1 MSAGDE
7 HIDEGGA
14 IDLTTDGSIPARLDK
29 QELEEYSLS
38 LANAI
43 GSALPD
49 DVYFAL
55 FIYKA
60 DGSSKF
66 ISDAMDLADVDVIV
80 DRWKEKVFGG
90 PVVGQ
95 SATAEIRRLRMYL
108 VNAEISSCK
117 DSPAAIVDAA
127 IARIREIKDRYRQ
140 DVPAGRRIL

>member
-1 MSAGDE
+1 MTGDE
-7 HIDEGGA
+7 LTDETGA
-14 IDLTTDGSIPARLDK
+14 VDLTPATSIPARLEK
-29 QELEEYSLS
+29 QELEEYSLE

-55 FIYKA
+55 FIYKD

-66 ISDAMDLADVDVIV
+66 ISDAKEMADVDVIV
-80 DRWKEKVFGG
+80 DRWKAKVFGG
-90 PVVGQ
+90 PVVGE